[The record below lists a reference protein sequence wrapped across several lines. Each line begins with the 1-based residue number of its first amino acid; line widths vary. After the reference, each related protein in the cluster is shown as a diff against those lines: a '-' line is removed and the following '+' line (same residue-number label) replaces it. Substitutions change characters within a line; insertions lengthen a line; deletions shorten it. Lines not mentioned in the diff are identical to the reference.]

1 MGYDDVNCSICV
13 LEDKVM
19 KPGMRRK
26 IPALTLRKDDRST
39 CRRINT
45 VRDAVETLLE
55 HWPIDE
61 GEEYLTAVHVCLDA
75 IHGRIAPEAVRD
87 AMLRAAEEAGVSV
100 LQ

>member
-1 MGYDDVNCSICV
+1 
-13 LEDKVM
+13 M

-26 IPALTLRKDDRST
+26 IPSITLTVESAMSP
-39 CRRINT
+39 RRINT
-45 VRDAVETLLE
+45 VQDAVETLLD
-55 HWPIDE
+55 HWPIDD

-87 AMLRAAEEAGVSV
+87 AMVKAAEEAGVSV

>member
-1 MGYDDVNCSICV
+1 
-13 LEDKVM
+13 M

-26 IPALTLRKDDRST
+26 IPALTLRKDGGST

-55 HWPIDE
+55 HWPIDD

-75 IHGRIAPEAVRD
+75 IHGRIAPGAVRD

>member
-1 MGYDDVNCSICV
+1 MA
-13 LEDKVM
+13 M

-26 IPALTLRKDDRST
+26 IPSITLTVESAMSP
-39 CRRINT
+39 RRINT
-45 VRDAVETLLE
+45 VQDAVETLLD
-55 HWPIDE
+55 HWPIDD

-87 AMLRAAEEAGVSV
+87 AMVKAAEEAGVSV